1 MESVGVGREKTMWPV
16 WGCFVGMWRRQV
28 RYEGQTRRG
37 QYLKDE
43 EGGVDESRSG
53 CDRESRERRGRD
65 HHGGMRS
72 VKARRGKRRDGRKE
86 EEAEAEASERGNGQ

>member
-43 EGGVDESRSG
+43 EGGVDNRAVAAIERV
-53 CDRESRERRGRD
+53 ESREAATI
-65 HHGGMRS
+65 M
-72 VKARRGKRRDGRKE
+72 DG
-86 EEAEAEASERGNGQ
+86 